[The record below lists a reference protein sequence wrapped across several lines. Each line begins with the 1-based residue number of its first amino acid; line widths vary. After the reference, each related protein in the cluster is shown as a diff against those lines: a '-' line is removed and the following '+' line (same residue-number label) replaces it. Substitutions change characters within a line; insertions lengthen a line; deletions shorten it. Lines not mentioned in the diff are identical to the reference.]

1 MSEKKEIVCIVCPRG
16 CTMQVLQNGT
26 EILVSGNQCKRGRE
40 FAIREMTA
48 PMRTIASTVA
58 TSFPDV
64 PVLPCRVSSEIPKD
78 RIMDCMKEI
87 NRVRVTARVG
97 RGDVLIPNV
106 LGLGVDVIATSDVLK
121 GEP

>member
-16 CTMQVLQNGT
+16 CTVQVLQNGT

-87 NRVRVTARVG
+87 NKTVATLPVRIGDILIENILGTDANVIITANM
-97 RGDVLIPNV
+97 D
-106 LGLGVDVIATSDVLK
+106 
-121 GEP
+121 